1 MFLEHDDIYRGGG
14 HQHIILGPKLIDP
27 PEGPRTN
34 HFVIE
39 ELAKRLGV
47 AHMPGFGLTEQ
58 QHIDIMLGKRGLGDF
73 ASFKDDKWVDMQP
86 DFETSH
92 FINGFAPC
100 RTASSASGR
109 TGPAPPAP
117 NRPPKS
123 MGAAGPHSRAA
134 RIPRPC
140 RPDRDGRCASIPF
153 RLATS
158 PAR

>member
-14 HQHIILGPKLIDP
+14 NQHITLGPKLIDP

-47 AHMPGFGLTEQ
+47 ADMPGFGLTEQ
-58 QHIDIMLGKRGLGDF
+58 QHIDFMLGKRGLGDF
-73 ASFKDDKWVDMQP
+73 ASFKEEKWADVQP

-92 FINGFAPC
+92 FINGFAPS

-109 TGPAPPAP
+109 TGPARIAP
-117 NRPPKS
+117 NKPPKS
-123 MGAAGPHSRAA
+123 MGLQGRYRAS
-134 RIPRPC
+134 C
-140 RPDRDGRCASIPF
+140 RN
-153 RLATS
+153 S
-158 PAR
+158 PTMST